1 MSVTDR
7 HYIDWAW
14 GQTLRNHEKIMLM
27 DFAFRANKEGEVHL
41 GTIVGLAQQIGVTRA
56 SVYRSLNVL
65 IDKGLVTR
73 DSQTIQLNLSASAD
87 CAAA

>member
-1 MSVTDR
+1 M
-7 HYIDWAW
+7 
-14 GQTLRNHEKIMLM
+14 
-27 DFAFRANKEGEVHL
+27 
-41 GTIVGLAQQIGVTRA
+41 GVTRA

-73 DSQTIQLNLSASAD
+73 DNQTIQLNLSASAD